1 MSQHPFNFGILRQF
15 LGPIKTGNT
24 VWSKI
29 RQNKPFFDIFNK
41 LLSTQNVNV

>member
-15 LGPIKTGNT
+15 LGPIKTF
-24 VWSKI
+24 SKI
-29 RQNKPFFDIFNK
+29 RQNRPFFDIFNK